1 MIGPVEYACLKKDMN
16 KLNMILLALALAS
29 GLAVV
34 TVQNQS
40 RQYYIELDKAQKEK
54 VSLEQDYA
62 RLKFEQAKRANH
74 KLIKTAAQ
82 EQNLRPPKQE
92 DTQIIEVN
100 N

>member
-1 MIGPVEYACLKKDMN
+1 MN
-16 KLNMILLALALAS
+16 KLNIVLLALALVS

-54 VSLEQDYA
+54 VKLDQEYA

-74 KLIKTAAQ
+74 KLIKAAAQ
-82 EQNLRPPKQE
+82 EQNLRPPRQE
-92 DTQIIEVN
+92 DTQMIEVN